1 MAILGRSK
9 KEVLLEFRT
18 SEILVAARQVFAR
31 HGFAQATVDDIAEAA
46 GLAKGTV
53 YLYFPSKRD
62 LFLATLR
69 QGVEALH
76 AEANREVDRA
86 GSAAD
91 KIRAFIGVRLRYCDT
106 NRDFFRI
113 YYNEFSSLLVRSSG
127 ERPEFQDLYEQQA
140 SLLEE
145 IIESGIGRGELRPCN
160 ARRTAHLIY
169 DLTRSAIAHHVLDD
183 KGGNGV
189 AESTALIHEFIWRGI
204 GC

>member
-1 MAILGRSK
+1 MGILGRSK

-18 SEILVAARQVFAR
+18 SEILAAARQVFAR
-31 HGFAQATVDDIAEAA
+31 HGFAQATVDEIADAA

-62 LFLATLR
+62 LFLAVLR
-69 QGVEALH
+69 DGIEALH
-76 AEANREVDRA
+76 GEAHREIERAE
-86 GSAAD
+86 SASG
-91 KIRAFIGVRLRYCDT
+91 KIRAFVEVRLRYCDQ

-127 ERPEFQDLYEQQA
+127 ERPEFQDLYEEQA
-140 SLLEE
+140 ALLER
-145 IIESGIGRGELRPCN
+145 IIEAGIARGELRPCN
-160 ARRTAHLIY
+160 ARRTARMIY

-183 KGGNGV
+183 PGGNGV
-189 AESTALIHEFIWRGI
+189 PESTALIHEFIWRGI